1 MGLGSWI
8 PAGRGASGAARLTR
22 AGRTRRWWPEALSA
36 TVVAFAAGLAATAL
50 DFGGWKELDWRAG
63 AFAFCCA
70 FAAIGL
76 LRTIYERF
84 R

>member
-1 MGLGSWI
+1 MAGLG
-8 PAGRGASGAARLTR
+8 AFGAARLIR
-22 AGRTRRWWPEALSA
+22 AGRTERWWLEAL
-36 TVVAFAAGLAATAL
+36 VAILIAVAAGLAATAL

-70 FAAIGL
+70 FAAVGL
-76 LRTIYERF
+76 LRSIYERF